1 MATTGGQKAR
11 QNIAVTSGEH
21 ATYGYELA
29 PELRAALI
37 AALPAEAVGWVER
50 IVRAPV
56 ASQRALLGGT
66 SSAMHLLETQAGSPL
81 DRVVL
86 RRYVL
91 DWVLEEPKIP
101 GNEALSLRLVGDGA
115 VGVPAPE
122 LLASDPDGT
131 ELGVPMT
138 LMTALPGEPL
148 WHPTDRAGWLRAMA
162 ELAVKIHS
170 ASLSTELS
178 DWFPYEPVS
187 RTPPAWSRHPEAW
200 LTAYKVWDRP
210 TPASER
216 VFLHRDFHP
225 GNILWTDE
233 AITGVVDW
241 VSSCAGP
248 PEEDIGHCRANLAI
262 RLGQDWADEF
272 LAIWQD
278 LTGKREYHPYWD
290 LTNVVSFDHQRVEPR
305 LDAFVAAA
313 AARL

>member
-1 MATTGGQKAR
+1 M
-11 QNIAVTSGEH
+11 TSDEH
-21 ATYGYELA
+21 SIYGYELA

-50 IVRAPV
+50 MVGARSPASGPCWAVRPRRCTCLKH
-56 ASQRALLGGT
+56 QPLPRWIAL
-66 SSAMHLLETQAGSPL
+66 
-81 DRVVL
+81 VL

-91 DWVLEEPKIP
+91 DWVLEEPEIP

-115 VGVPAPE
+115 VGVPAPQ

-148 WHPTDRAGWLRAMA
+148 WHPTDRTGWLRAMA

-178 DWFPYEPVS
+178 DWFPYEPES

-200 LTAYKVWDRP
+200 LTAYELWDGP